1 MLNRTPNLATRPF
14 RNERLPAVLMVLALV
29 VLLGLSVKHALVLRG
44 LLPSRTAVVEGEV
57 RALEQELREL
67 QSEALTLPRP
77 TPETRLVSEW
87 QALRG
92 LVDRRAFSWT
102 RLLSRLEDVLPV
114 GVKISSV
121 APTVKDGRITV
132 EITAVGRT
140 ITDGFGFMKVLEA
153 TPDFEDVVPSSVGDT
168 VDGDGGEIHYRMKY
182 TPASPPPPTPA
193 PEASA
198 AAASEAVAAAAA
210 AAEPVAG
217 VEP

>member
-1 MLNRTPNLATRPF
+1 MA
-14 RNERLPAVLMVLALV
+14 LALV
-29 VLLGLSVKHALVLRG
+29 ALLGLSIKHALVLRG
-44 LLPSRTAVVEGEV
+44 LLPSRTAAVEGEV
-57 RALEQELREL
+57 RALEQELRDL
-67 QSEALTLPRP
+67 RSEALTLPTP
-77 TPETRLVSEW
+77 TPEARLLSEW

-102 RLLSRLEDVLPV
+102 RLLSRLEDVLPA

-132 EITAVGRT
+132 EIAAVGRT

-153 TPDFEDVVPSSVGDT
+153 TPDFEDVVPSSVGDAHE
-168 VDGDGGEIHYRMKY
+168 GEGGEIHYRMKY
-182 TPASPPPPTPA
+182 TPAPQTPPTPA
-193 PEASA
+193 PEAA
-198 AAASEAVAAAAA
+198 GAEAA